1 MTSEIMKHI
10 YCNILFLKVASTFN
24 KMDCTY
30 VENLIKIMLRNSV
43 KETIDTVADSALLSR
58 ESNWDPDRYQENW
71 IDDSNND

>member
-1 MTSEIMKHI
+1 
-10 YCNILFLKVASTFN
+10 
-24 KMDCTY
+24 
-30 VENLIKIMLRNSV
+30 MLRNSV